1 MADDDI
7 IANQP
12 VVIDNG
18 SGIIK
23 AGFAG
28 ADHPKVLF
36 PTYVG
41 RPKHIRVMA
50 GAVEG
55 DHFVGR
61 KAEERRGLL
70 KIRYPL
76 EHGVVRDWAD
86 MERIW
91 NHTYAELRCQA
102 EDHPVLLTEAP
113 LNPRKNREKAAEIF
127 FETFNVPALFI
138 SMQAILSL
146 YASGRTTGAVL
157 DSGDGVTHVVPIFEG
172 FALPHAIQRID
183 LAGRDVTEHL
193 QMLLRKAGYYFYTS
207 SEKEI
212 VRSIKETACY
222 LAFDPSKEE
231 ELLESEKSAKPA
243 THKYKLPD
251 GNVIEIGPERF
262 RAAEILFHP
271 DLVGEEYSGVH
282 ECLVNSIQR
291 ADMDLRKTLYSNIV
305 LSGGSTLFPGFGDR
319 LLNEVK
325 HLAPKDIKIKI
336 SAPIERKFS
345 TWVGGSILASL
356 PTFKKMWISSEE
368 YEEDGASVVHRKT
381 F

>member
-1 MADDDI
+1 MSEDVTL
-7 IANQP
+7 QP

-28 ADHPKVLF
+28 ADHPKILF

-41 RPKHIRVMA
+41 RPKHVRVMA

-55 DHFVGR
+55 EHFVGR

-70 KIRYPL
+70 KIKYPL
-76 EHGVVRDWAD
+76 EHGIVKDWAD

-91 NHTYAELRCQA
+91 NHTYSELSRCQP
-102 EDHPVLLTEAP
+102 EEHPVLLTEAP

-127 FETFNVPALFI
+127 FETFNVPALYI
-138 SMQAILSL
+138 SIQAVLSL
-146 YASGRTTGAVL
+146 YASGRTTGVVL
-157 DSGDGVTHVVPIFEG
+157 DSGDGVTHAVPIYEG
-172 FALPHAIQRID
+172 FALPHAIMRID

-193 QMLLRKAGYYFYTS
+193 QLLLRKAGYYFYTS
-207 SEKEI
+207 SEKEV

-222 LAFDPSKEE
+222 VAFDPSKEE
-231 ELLESEKSAKPA
+231 ELLESEKSVKPP

-251 GNVIEIGPERF
+251 GNTIEIGPERF
-262 RAAEILFHP
+262 RASEILFHP
-271 DLVGEEYSGVH
+271 ELIGEEYPGIH
-282 ECLVNSIQR
+282 ETLVNAIQR
-291 ADMDLRKTLYSNIV
+291 ADIDLRKTLYSNIV

-356 PTFKKMWISSEE
+356 PTFKKMWISTEE